1 MVFGLAGFASESAFV
16 DGESALV
23 NGEAALFGGYSALF
37 GGSEREVRKGKEGS
51 VK

>member
-1 MVFGLAGFASESAFV
+1 LVFGLAGFACGSALV
-16 DGESALV
+16 DGESALM

-37 GGSEREVRKGKEGS
+37 GGSEREERRGKGRS